1 MDAFIIKPHSVDRFT
16 YQGSDHLWSIISE
29 RQHNITNGNGVVTR
43 NLAQKQIKSDK
54 NAGKSTSVTK
64 QNM

>member
-1 MDAFIIKPHSVDRFT
+1 MDVLFIIKPHLVNKFT

-29 RQHNITNGNGVVTR
+29 RQHNITDVNGIFTQ

-54 NAGKSTSVTK
+54 NACKSTSIA
-64 QNM
+64 